1 MKPFNQPTKTTL
13 HPLLPTWSDYFQ
25 YVTTTLR
32 RRGVASKVVD
42 GVRERREALFLRQ
55 ERPFR
60 VMNQRR
66 RLFAAYWAMPCPS
79 GYLVTRGLITSPL
92 AARHGQSRPTWL
104 GKTS

>member
-60 VMNQRR
+60 IMNQRR
-66 RLFAAYWAMPCPS
+66 RLFAAYWAGWKPDELRP
-79 GYLVTRGLITSPL
+79 TRGLILTP
-92 AARHGQSRPTWL
+92 RYERYGGGGPEWL
-104 GKTS
+104 GRRS